1 MHLLQES
8 LKSDGQLH
16 QYQQCVYI
24 CLIAKACICFL
35 QIKNSFIHSIST
47 KQTITSHLKSLTM
60 TYDIENAFVCFLNK
74 GLTSQSVFVILGN
87 KRLQEM
93 MEIMAKERGAT
104 LFATDERF
112 KTFF

>member
-1 MHLLQES
+1 MTALPGKGEFPVTPQHDKQELS
-8 LKSDGQLH
+8 LKKR
-16 QYQQCVYI
+16 CT
-24 CLIAKACICFL
+24 
-35 QIKNSFIHSIST
+35 T
-47 KQTITSHLKSLTM
+47 KHKYVS
-60 TYDIENAFVCFLNK
+60 IENAFVFFLNK

>member
-1 MHLLQES
+1 MKGHSCQS
-8 LKSDGQLH
+8 
-16 QYQQCVYI
+16 
-24 CLIAKACICFL
+24 AF
-35 QIKNSFIHSIST
+35 IKKRWSIIPPISI

-60 TYDIENAFVCFLNK
+60 TYETENAFVFFLNK
-74 GLTSQSVFVILGN
+74 GLTSQTVFVILGN

-112 KTFF
+112 KTFFKLLIFGVILFIR

>member
-1 MHLLQES
+1 
-8 LKSDGQLH
+8 
-16 QYQQCVYI
+16 
-24 CLIAKACICFL
+24 
-35 QIKNSFIHSIST
+35 
-47 KQTITSHLKSLTM
+47 M
-60 TYDIENAFVCFLNK
+60 TYDIENAFVFFLNK
-74 GLTSQSVFVILGN
+74 GLSSQSVFVILGN